1 MALCLSLSLSA
12 KTARLTTRLCLIRC
26 KMFRD
31 LDFME
36 IAIAFAFIC
45 MGVALIIGTVVL
57 TLVSLGIK

>member
-1 MALCLSLSLSA
+1 
-12 KTARLTTRLCLIRC
+12 
-26 KMFRD
+26 
-31 LDFME
+31 ME